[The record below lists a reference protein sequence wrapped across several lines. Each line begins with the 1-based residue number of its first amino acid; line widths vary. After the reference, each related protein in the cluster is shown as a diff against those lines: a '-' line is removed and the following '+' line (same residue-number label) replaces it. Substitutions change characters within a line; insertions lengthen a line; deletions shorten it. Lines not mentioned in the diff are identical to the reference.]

1 MPATLKLE
9 NIRYLVTIDSGRRIL
24 TDAAVLINGNQI
36 THVGKTPDLSDVPAD
51 RTIDAR
57 HFVVTPGFVNGHMHI
72 SYAHAVRG
80 LFPDDLGPAYLPSVF
95 LLQAAMTP
103 DEEYRTSLL
112 AITEL
117 LKYGTTT
124 FLDPGS
130 TKHLDACLPAYQ
142 QSGCRIIVGSHA
154 CDLPNPFNLPVL
166 ATAQAI
172 RDMEQTIADYNGA
185 LDGRVRAWTMPFAP
199 PYCTPELLTAAKGLA
214 DGHTTGMTTHFNFT
228 PRAAAEW
235 MQQHGQLPC
244 DFLADLNVLGPNV
257 LLAHVLGLD
266 PSEVDTLSA
275 TGASVVVCPT
285 AALKGAAG
293 MTRTGL
299 LPELLAAG
307 VTIGLGTDAGNN
319 SNLLETLRSMY
330 LIAVLYKD
338 ARQDWRMVPAETAL
352 ELATIGGAQ
361 ALGLSDEI
369 GSIEVGKK
377 ADLVLFDTQ
386 RPEWSALHNPV
397 NSLVYNADGRSVHTV
412 IVDGKIVVQD
422 HTPLF
427 VDEQSLIP
435 RSKPTARTSST
446 APTSTSPHAG
456 PSSNPRAPSLAFFR
470 NAIEEIPLGTWG
482 RTAVTKEVPL
492 IQHGSGRL
500 PLPHPHRHR
509 PRRPPERRHP
519 RRGAPERLLG
529 CFPGPPSTIIARSS
543 RDPTIG
549 TGPSGTRPNRSS
561 IVSSV

>member
-1 MPATLKLE
+1 MPDTLKLE
-9 NIRYLVTIDSGRRIL
+9 NIRYLVTLDPGRRIL
-24 TDAAVLINGNQI
+24 TDASVLIEGNRI
-36 THVGKTPDLSDVPAD
+36 THVGKTSDLSDTPAD

-57 HFVVTPGFVNGHMHI
+57 HFVVTPGFINGHMHI

-80 LFPDDLGPAYLPSVF
+80 LFPDDLGPAYLPNVF
-95 LLQAAMTP
+95 ILQAAMTP

-154 CDLPNPFNLPVL
+154 CDLSNPLNLPASDTVH
-166 ATAQAI
+166 AI
-172 RDMEQTIADYNGA
+172 RAMEQTIADYHNA

-199 PYCTPELLTAAKGLA
+199 PYCSPQLLTGAKELA
-214 DGHTTGMTTHFNFT
+214 DDHATGMTTHFNFN

-235 MQQHGQLPC
+235 MQQHGKLPSEY
-244 DFLADLNVLGPNV
+244 LENLGVLGPNV

-266 PSEVDTLSA
+266 PAEVDTLAA
-275 TGASVVVCPT
+275 TGTNVVVCPT
-285 AALKGAAG
+285 AALKGASG

-299 LPELLAAG
+299 LPELLAAN
-307 VTIGLGTDAGNN
+307 VTVGLGTDAGNN

-330 LIAVLYKD
+330 LVAVLYKD
-338 ARQDWRMVPAETAL
+338 ARQDWQMIPAESAL

-361 ALGLSDEI
+361 ALGLDYEI

-386 RPEWSALHNPV
+386 RAEWSALHNPV
-397 NSLVYNADGRSVHTV
+397 NSLVYSADGRSVHTV
-412 IVDGKIVVQD
+412 IIDGNIVVQD
-422 HTPLF
+422 HTPTF

-435 RSKPTARTSST
+435 QVQTDGQNLLTRTNLSF
-446 APTSTSPHAG
+446 P
-456 PSSNPRAPSLAFFR
+456 PRWPIL
-470 NAIEEIPLGTWG
+470 
-482 RTAVTKEVPL
+482 
-492 IQHGSGRL
+492 
-500 PLPHPHRHR
+500 
-509 PRRPPERRHP
+509 
-519 RRGAPERLLG
+519 
-529 CFPGPPSTIIARSS
+529 
-543 RDPTIG
+543 
-549 TGPSGTRPNRSS
+549 
-561 IVSSV
+561 